1 MRLSNGSIPA
11 YILTVRPPYAL
22 EYMSTLT
29 ADDVRTATARSSYS
43 APQSIS
49 DSDVVEL
56 PLLLPRWQVD
66 ALEEAASVRGMTT
79 GQMIRRVFSEML
91 RPQR

>member
-1 MRLSNGSIPA
+1 MPTLIA
-11 YILTVRPPYAL
+11 D
-22 EYMSTLT
+22 STNDT
-29 ADDVRTATARSSYS
+29 ASVGTYS
-43 APQSIS
+43 GPKLPS

-66 ALEEAASVRGMTT
+66 ALEEAANEQGMTT
-79 GQMIRRVFSEML
+79 GQMIRRVISSMF

>member
-1 MRLSNGSIPA
+1 MP
-11 YILTVRPPYAL
+11 
-22 EYMSTLT
+22 TLT
-29 ADDVRTATARSSYS
+29 AEPEIVSHEVGSYAGPKLS
-43 APQSIS
+43 S

-66 ALEEAASVRGMTT
+66 ALEEAANQQGMTT
-79 GQMIRRVFSEML
+79 GQMIRRVISNLF

>member
-1 MRLSNGSIPA
+1 MPTMTAEPDRVDLATGSYSGPRLS
-11 YILTVRPPYAL
+11 
-22 EYMSTLT
+22 
-29 ADDVRTATARSSYS
+29 
-43 APQSIS
+43 S

-66 ALEEAASVRGMTT
+66 ALEEAANQRGMTT
-79 GQMIRRVFSEML
+79 GQMIRRVISDLF

>member
-1 MRLSNGSIPA
+1 MA
-11 YILTVRPPYAL
+11 
-22 EYMSTLT
+22 TLT
-29 ADDVRTATARSSYS
+29 ADERTTIARGSFS
-43 APQSIS
+43 APKSIS

-66 ALEEAASVRGMTT
+66 ALEEAASERGMTT
-79 GQMIRRVFSEML
+79 GQMIRRVFTEML

>member
-1 MRLSNGSIPA
+1 MPTMTAESEIDSHEVGSYTGPKLS
-11 YILTVRPPYAL
+11 
-22 EYMSTLT
+22 
-29 ADDVRTATARSSYS
+29 
-43 APQSIS
+43 S

-66 ALEEAASVRGMTT
+66 ALEEAANRQGMTT
-79 GQMIRRVFSEML
+79 GQMIRRVISNLF

>member
-1 MRLSNGSIPA
+1 MP
-11 YILTVRPPYAL
+11 
-22 EYMSTLT
+22 TLT
-29 ADDVRTATARSSYS
+29 AEPEYDTQAVGTYS
-43 APQSIS
+43 GPKLSS

-66 ALEEAASVRGMTT
+66 ALEEAANQQGMTT
-79 GQMIRRVFSEML
+79 GQMIRRVISNMF